1 MELHNT
7 FTPHYRLIR
16 SCEAY
21 ARVTDSCLTT
31 LPTTLGSKNKKNI
44 ANHPIATTI
53 MPSSIR
59 IQANKKTSKK

>member
-1 MELHNT
+1 MQLHNT

-31 LPTTLGSKNKKNI
+31 LPTTLGSKNI